1 MPEGMI
7 QLFQAEW
14 CPFSHQVRQR
24 LTELMVPFVAH
35 QVEPAPHERD
45 AMEAATGERSIPVVV
60 LDDGTVLSGDAD
72 EILDQ
77 LDRLYDEN
85 VFTVAHH
92 ERRVEAQAFE

>member
-1 MPEGMI
+1 MI
-7 QLFQAEW
+7 ELYQAEW

-45 AMEAATGERSIPVVV
+45 TMEAATGERVIPVVI
-60 LDDGTVLSGDAD
+60 LEDGTVLGGDTD

-77 LDRLYDEN
+77 IDRLYEEN
-85 VFTVAHH
+85 QFTVAHH
-92 ERRVEAQAFE
+92 ERRVEARQFE